1 MHIRRVGHADSAAGA
16 IVYVRTLRIRG
27 NVQETVSQPYTVRY
41 IRIVGI
47 DTIVN
52 SITNF

>member
-1 MHIRRVGHADSAAGA
+1 MFVF
-16 IVYVRTLRIRG
+16 LRIRG
-27 NVQETVSQPYTVRY
+27 NVQETVSQPYRVRY
-41 IRIVGI
+41 IPIVGI